1 MENLHFVEAVTP
13 EQLLLMS
20 QLHAMGWRT
29 AYRGMIPSEYLD
41 HHIREDGWVDRFQR
55 RYAAGEAHG
64 LLLYRGEKPVCCISY
79 GDVRTDPN
87 VLGGVLELG
96 PESLDCAG
104 WGEIH
109 SFYAHPEETGRGY
122 GSLVVEEVLRRFRE
136 EGRPGV
142 CVFALRE
149 NAGACRFYE
158 KHGFYWDGA
167 QLPIFYPPDAVC
179 VDLRYV
185 QVLPLDFCASR

>member
-13 EQLLLMS
+13 GQLLLMS

-79 GDVRTDPN
+79 GDVRTDPE

-96 PESLDCAG
+96 PDSLDCAG

-167 QLPIFYPPDAVC
+167 LLPIFYPPDAVC

-185 QVLPLDFCASR
+185 QVFPS

>member
-79 GDVRTDPN
+79 GDVRTDPE

-96 PESLDCAG
+96 PDSLDCAG

-136 EGRPGV
+136 EGRPGAGECGGV
-142 CVFALRE
+142 PVLRKARLLLGRSPAAHLLPPGRGVRGFTVRAGFA
-149 NAGACRFYE
+149 
-158 KHGFYWDGA
+158 
-167 QLPIFYPPDAVC
+167 
-179 VDLRYV
+179 
-185 QVLPLDFCASR
+185 S

>member
-79 GDVRTDPN
+79 GDVRTDPE

-96 PESLDCAG
+96 PDSLDCAG

>member
-64 LLLYRGEKPVCCISY
+64 LLLYRGGKPVCCISY

>member
-109 SFYAHPEETGRGY
+109 SFYA
-122 GSLVVEEVLRRFRE
+122 
-136 EGRPGV
+136 RPVSSGW
-142 CVFALRE
+142 A
-149 NAGACRFYE
+149 
-158 KHGFYWDGA
+158 
-167 QLPIFYPPDAVC
+167 
-179 VDLRYV
+179 
-185 QVLPLDFCASR
+185 

>member
-13 EQLLLMS
+13 EQLMLMS
-20 QLHAMGWRT
+20 RLHAMGWRT

-41 HHIREDGWVDRFQR
+41 HHIQEDGWVERFQR
-55 RYAAGEAHG
+55 RYAAGEARG

-79 GDVRTDPN
+79 GEVRTSPEEM
-87 VLGGVLELG
+87 GGVLELG
-96 PESLDCAG
+96 PDSLDCTG

-109 SFYAHPEETGRGY
+109 SFYAHPEETGKGY
-122 GSLVVEEVLRRFRE
+122 GSVVVNEVVKRFRDQ
-136 EGRPGV
+136 GRPGV

-149 NAGACRFYE
+149 NVRACRFYE
-158 KHGFYWDGA
+158 KHWFYWDGA
-167 QLPIFYPPDAVC
+167 KLPIFYPPDAIC

-185 QVLPLDFCASR
+185 QVL

>member
-122 GSLVVEEVLRRFRE
+122 GSLVVEEVLRRFWE

>member
-122 GSLVVEEVLRRFRE
+122 GSLVGEGVLRRFRE

>member
-96 PESLDCAG
+96 PESLNCAG